1 MKFLTL
7 LTLCLFYAM
16 PALAAKE
23 DETSPEVE
31 NRTRYAVE
39 LLRKTCLMYFTD
51 RSGLTAVLDE
61 KYKRAPV
68 ERAEKELAFVRA
80 AKGGEVWLAVMSPK
94 TSYTIISET
103 EGNCHVMAQQTNS
116 TLLHKHVKNLA
127 LDIRDSGSFNV
138 VDYKGVPEDAKL
150 VKISEFVVKA
160 PDGDVILTAR
170 AATKENSKTELA
182 ESVLSVFRPP
192 AR

>member
-1 MKFLTL
+1 
-7 LTLCLFYAM
+7 M
-16 PALAAKE
+16 PAFAAEE

-51 RSGLTAVLDE
+51 RAGLAAVLDE
-61 KYKRAPV
+61 KYKRAS
-68 ERAEKELAFVRA
+68 AEKTQKELEFVQA
-80 AKGGEVWLAVMSPK
+80 AKGGDVWLAVMSPK
-94 TSYTIISET
+94 TSYTIISEAG
-103 EGNCHVMAQQTNS
+103 GNCHVLASHTDS

-127 LDIRDSGSFNV
+127 LDVRDSGSFNV

-150 VKISEFVVKA
+150 VKTSEFIVKA
-160 PDGDVILTAR
+160 PDGGVILTAR

-182 ESVLSVFRPP
+182 ESALSVFRP
-192 AR
+192 AQ